1 MEISNLI
8 PHIEALIFA
17 SEKPLTTLE
26 ITDLINNAFGFMED
40 KIMLDQIES
49 AIEGILEKY
58 KAEFYPFEVRESG
71 GGWQFL
77 TKKDFH
83 KTVAQLNG
91 DKFLKRLS
99 TAALETLSIIAYK
112 QPVTKSEIEAI
123 RGVSSDYAIQKLLEK
138 DLIVITGR
146 NETLPGHPLVY
157 GTSKN
162 FMDYFGLN
170 SPEDLPKLKEV
181 FDDSIVVPTAIE
193 GATAAA
199 TPAEGSDA
207 AVEGILPS
215 ENGAYLN
222 GIEVTLTEEE
232 AEDENI
238 VPAEGQEASDIAD
251 ESEAAG
257 DTYEQDTD
265 EEAIAEEAE
274 ALDEEAGEVLD
285 EIAEEGF
292 EEDEEEASE
301 GFEEEEAYITPEEDV
316 EEEYA
321 DDDSSSF
328 KVDDNGELIEEHTT
342 EEEEEAE
349 EDEDAEDEDE
359 AEEEE
364 EEEEETGEEGADE
377 DEEEEIDEDEE
388 EETEEE
394 DTDEEDVDDENGSGN
409 DDAEDGS
416 DEKDEE
422 KK

>member
-26 ITDLINNAFGFMED
+26 ITDLINQAFGFMED

-77 TKKDFH
+77 TKRDFH

-112 QPVTKSEIEAI
+112 QPVTKSEIESI

-146 NETLPGHPLVY
+146 NENQPGHPLVY
-157 GTSKN
+157 ATSKN

-170 SPEDLPKLKEV
+170 TTDDLPKLKEV
-181 FDDSIVVPTAIE
+181 FDDNYV
-193 GATAAA
+193 GATMIN
-199 TPAEGSDA
+199 AEGETA
-207 AVEGILPS
+207 APAAEDDDTIAPS
-215 ENGAYLN
+215 QNGVGLNGA
-222 GIEVTLTEEE
+222 GVAFTEEGTEGE
-232 AEDENI
+232 ATEYAQVEETLD
-238 VPAEGQEASDIAD
+238 VTDDSA
-251 ESEAAG
+251 

-265 EEAIAEEAE
+265 ESSIAEEAE
-274 ALDEEAGEVLD
+274 ALDEEADEVLD
-285 EIAEEGF
+285 EIAEVGF
-292 EEDEEEASE
+292 EEDDEETFNKGDEEEE
-301 GFEEEEAYITPEEDV
+301 GFEEEDAYITPEEEEEPYTEDDSTTFKVSEDGELV
-316 EEEYA
+316 EEHEEAEGEEEEGEPDDEEA
-321 DDDSSSF
+321 DDDA
-328 KVDDNGELIEEHTT
+328 DD
-342 EEEEEAE
+342 
-349 EDEDAEDEDE
+349 
-359 AEEEE
+359 
-364 EEEEETGEEGADE
+364 
-377 DEEEEIDEDEE
+377 
-388 EETEEE
+388 
-394 DTDEEDVDDENGSGN
+394 
-409 DDAEDGS
+409 
-416 DEKDEE
+416 KPDEE